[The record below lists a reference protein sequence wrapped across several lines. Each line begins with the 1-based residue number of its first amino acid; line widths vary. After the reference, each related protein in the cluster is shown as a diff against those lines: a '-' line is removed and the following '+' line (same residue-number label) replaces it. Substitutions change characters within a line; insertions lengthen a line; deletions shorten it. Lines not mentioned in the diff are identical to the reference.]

1 MNETKLLDEKSV
13 LTNAT
18 TKLAEGTSKQTTAT
32 SKQTLSS
39 SKHTVATSKQTAAKS
54 KETAVASKQTVVTPK
69 NTVQRV
75 DKKNTVHK
83 RNIKRKKPT
92 KCCCLRIA
100 WSEESLSDALTIERG
115 AQITQTIYPGVN
127 CGHKNCLQYPIMTP
141 KNMGWLWSLRETG
154 GVKVS
159 LDCTHWRVL

>member
-1 MNETKLLDEKSV
+1 LSE
-13 LTNAT
+13 AT
-18 TKLAEGTSKQTTAT
+18 SKQTAATSKPTTAASKQTTATSKQTTAT

-39 SKHTVATSKQTAAKS
+39 AAATSKQTAATS
-54 KETAVASKQTVVTPK
+54 KETTAAASKKTGVTP
-69 NTVQRV
+69 NVNVQRA
-75 DKKNTVHK
+75 DKKNAVHK
-83 RNIKRKKPT
+83 RDVKRKKPT

-100 WSEESLSDALTIERG
+100 WSDESLSDALTIERA
-115 AQITQTIYPGVN
+115 AQITQAIYPGVN

-159 LDCTHWRVL
+159 LDCTQWRVL